1 MSYSATTIIEL
12 LQFNYGVQS
21 TELARLAGVKV
32 TQIESAKNHNVIT
45 KKTHEAIAS
54 VYGDDW
60 ADIEKVR
67 LYQKRYNIVMDLDYR
82 RMIQLRIKKGLTRKR
97 VVSLMRMNDKA
108 YEKME
113 NGERTFRNYPEYL
126 KFVKFYNN
134 DLVKASNRYK
144 KDNKPVHYMT
154 FKNIANRG
162 GKLCW
167 QTGTKIKI

>member
-32 TQIESAKNHNVIT
+32 TQIESAKQHNVIT

-60 ADIEKVR
+60 SDIEKVR

-134 DLVKASNRYK
+134 DLVKPTNRNK
-144 KDNKPVHYMT
+144 KGNKPVHYMT
-154 FKNIANRG
+154 FKNIATRDS
-162 GKLCW
+162 KLCW
-167 QTGTKIKI
+167 KTGTKIKI

>member
-21 TELARLAGVKV
+21 TELARLANVKV
-32 TQIESAKNHNVIT
+32 TQIESAKQHNVIT

-113 NGERTFRNYPEYL
+113 
-126 KFVKFYNN
+126 
-134 DLVKASNRYK
+134 
-144 KDNKPVHYMT
+144 
-154 FKNIANRG
+154 
-162 GKLCW
+162 
-167 QTGTKIKI
+167 TGTKIKI